1 MNYQD
6 YKDARDASWRILIDC
21 EVTELPVRIGGV
33 CRALGVSVRRYTP
46 AERDSNDGM
55 STIIGGAPTIMVST
69 AWRSRRGSA
78 LPAHTNWGTSSWAM
92 SAGMI
97 SCAASQ
103 IRATIPSSRRPTCL
117 PRACLPRPVCYG
129 GAACSRLR
137 TLSGCATSAERLP
150 ISGGAGCRSFTG
162 GSAF

>member
-21 EVTELPVRIGGV
+21 EVTELPIRISGV

-55 STIIGGAPTIMVST
+55 STVIGGARRSWCP

-78 LPAHTNWGTSSWAM
+78 LPAHTNWGTSSSVT

-103 IRATIPSSRRPTCL
+103 IRVTTPSSRRPTCL
-117 PRACLPRPVCYG
+117 PRVCLPRPVCS
-129 GAACSRLR
+129 GAAAFSRPR
-137 TLSGCATSAERLP
+137 TSSGCATSAERLP
-150 ISGGAGCRSFTG
+150 NSVGRACRSFTG

>member
-55 STIIGGAPTIMVST
+55 STIIGGAPTIMVSSL
-69 AWRSRRGSA
+69 AI
-78 LPAHTNWGTSSWAM
+78 P
-92 SAGMI
+92 
-97 SCAASQ
+97 
-103 IRATIPSSRRPTCL
+103 ATIPSSRRPTCL

-150 ISGGAGCRSFTG
+150 ISGGAGCRSCTG
-162 GSAF
+162 GSAS